1 MFQIR
6 LTLQFMTLN
15 PILDINT
22 FSGFIFQLASV
33 VHRKKRSVYEV
44 YAGGGRYD
52 PLVHLFGL
60 FLLVTQ
66 LLIFLACTFSTTIA
80 KESFE

>member
-1 MFQIR
+1 MQIR
-6 LTLQFMTLN
+6 LTLRFMTLN

-33 VHRKKRSVYEV
+33 VQRKKRSVYEV

-52 PLVHLFGL
+52 PLV
-60 FLLVTQ
+60 
-66 LLIFLACTFSTTIA
+66 
-80 KESFE
+80 

>member
-1 MFQIR
+1 
-6 LTLQFMTLN
+6 MTLN

-33 VHRKKRSVYEV
+33 VQRKKRSVYEV

-52 PLVHLFGL
+52 PLVCLVYCWLFRWK
-60 FLLVTQ
+60 FSS
-66 LLIFLACTFSTTIA
+66 ILACAISTTIT
-80 KESFE
+80 KESFA

>member
-1 MFQIR
+1 
-6 LTLQFMTLN
+6 MTLN

-33 VHRKKRSVYEV
+33 VQRKKRSVYEV

-52 PLVHLFGL
+52 PLVYSFDLLLLFKYL
-60 FLLVTQ
+60 F
-66 LLIFLACTFSTTIA
+66 
-80 KESFE
+80 

>member
-1 MFQIR
+1 
-6 LTLQFMTLN
+6 MTLN

-33 VHRKKRSVYEV
+33 VQRKKRSVYEV

-52 PLVHLFGL
+52 PLACSHDRSKFVENA
-60 FLLVTQ
+60 FL
-66 LLIFLACTFSTTIA
+66 I
-80 KESFE
+80 

>member
-1 MFQIR
+1 
-6 LTLQFMTLN
+6 MTLN

-33 VHRKKRSVYEV
+33 VQRKKRSVYEV

-52 PLVHLFGL
+52 PLVCLFDLLLL
-60 FLLVTQ
+60 FVND
-66 LLIFLACTFSTTIA
+66 FFVLACTFPSTLA
-80 KESFE
+80 EESFE

>member
-1 MFQIR
+1 
-6 LTLQFMTLN
+6 MTLN

-33 VHRKKRSVYEV
+33 VQRKKRSVYEV

-52 PLVHLFGL
+52 PLVCLFD
-60 FLLVTQ
+60 LLSINH
-66 LLIFLACTFSTTIA
+66 LLILACTIPTTIT
-80 KESFE
+80 KESFQ

>member
-1 MFQIR
+1 
-6 LTLQFMTLN
+6 MTLN

-33 VHRKKRSVYEV
+33 VQRKKRSVYEV

-52 PLVHLFGL
+52 PLVC
-60 FLLVTQ
+60 LLD
-66 LLIFLACTFSTTIA
+66 
-80 KESFE
+80 

>member
-1 MFQIR
+1 
-6 LTLQFMTLN
+6 MTLN

-33 VHRKKRSVYEV
+33 VQRKKRSVYEV

-52 PLVHLFGL
+52 PLVCLFD
-60 FLLVTQ
+60 LLLLNH
-66 LLIFLACTFSTTIA
+66 LLILACTIPTTIT
-80 KESFE
+80 KESFQ

>member
-1 MFQIR
+1 
-6 LTLQFMTLN
+6 MTLN

-33 VHRKKRSVYEV
+33 VQRKKRSVYEV

-52 PLVHLFGL
+52 PLVDFSDLLLFVNNL
-60 FLLVTQ
+60 F
-66 LLIFLACTFSTTIA
+66 ILACTFSTTIT
-80 KESFE
+80 KESF

>member
-1 MFQIR
+1 
-6 LTLQFMTLN
+6 MTLN

-33 VHRKKRSVYEV
+33 VQRKKRSVYEV

-52 PLVHLFGL
+52 PLVCLFD
-60 FLLVTQ
+60 
-66 LLIFLACTFSTTIA
+66 
-80 KESFE
+80 